1 MVTGFLKRKLEDKKK
16 QSKQEVHTWLRLVMT
31 VVNLSWYR
39 GLLRCS
45 AQLFGLIKKVFF
57 MFLNCLRKKAQTYK
71 MYFGVLNEKIKINQ

>member
-39 GLLRCS
+39 GLFRCS
-45 AQLFGLIKKVFF
+45 AQLFGLIRKVFF
-57 MFLNCLRKKAQTYK
+57 YVFKLFA
-71 MYFGVLNEKIKINQ
+71 EKSSNLQNVFWCVK